1 MNTEESDDATAVHEA
16 IERRLEIE
24 SVAVRRMIEEIRSG
38 DPVPTSEAYNRTYN
52 RHNR

>member
-1 MNTEESDDATAVHEA
+1 MNTEESDGATAVHEA
-16 IERRLEIE
+16 IERTLEIE